1 MTTKTR
7 NIGYAMV
14 AGMVLLLAGAFV
26 YLVRFDRPGLVGAG
40 IGAGLGLLNLGA
52 GYLVTSRALRR
63 GMNSA
68 LLTLLGGFFARLV
81 VLVAGTL
88 WFQNVAWASELA
100 FALAFMVFFFVYVGL
115 EIALVERALRG
126 KGKPA

>member
-1 MTTKTR
+1 
-7 NIGYAMV
+7 MV
-14 AGMVLLLAGAFV
+14 AGMVLLLAAAFV
-26 YLVRFDRPGLVGAG
+26 HFVRLDRPGLVGAG

-68 LLTLLGGFFARLV
+68 MLTLLGGFFARLV
-81 VLVAGTL
+81 LLVVGTL
-88 WFQNVAWASELA
+88 WFQSVAWADAVA